1 MPVSIIDQRSS
12 ETMIRESLVTS
23 FIDSRSESP
32 LESRTAL
39 IFNDRDRGV
48 KVLNEIEEALKWC
61 DSFSISVAFI
71 TMGGI
76 VPLIPALTALEARGV
91 RGRLLTTDYLR
102 FTKPEALRKLLTF
115 KNLDVRMYRTE
126 EDSANGFHTKGYIFS
141 SKELCRIIVGSSNLT
156 QAALTTTREW
166 NLNLLSRQ
174 TGEIAEVIQKE
185 FDYLWSRPEA
195 KPLAN
200 VIDAYA
206 YEYKAVAEAQ
216 ADARRLLIREEEK
229 AKVTPNA
236 MQAAFVKS
244 LWDLKTQH
252 HQDRALLIS
261 ATGTG
266 KTYASAFAAQKLAPK
281 RLLFVVHRE
290 QIAKQAMKSFKRVLG
305 DKNRTFGLLS
315 GTNKESGCDFVF
327 ATMQTISREAVLQSF
342 PKDAFDMIIIDEA
355 HRAGAESYQKIMAH
369 FAPQFWLG
377 MTGTP
382 ERNDGFNI
390 YALFNHNIA
399 YEIRLQQAL
408 ENDFLTPFHYFGI
421 ADLWVS
427 NEAESGRCKID
438 DFRRLED
445 PERFA
450 HMLEECDRYG
460 YSGNKRR
467 ALVFVST
474 KREAEALAGYLNDH
488 HRPAIALTGDDS
500 QSAREDAVSRL
511 VSGEG
516 ERLLE
521 FIVTV
526 DIFNEGVDIPE
537 INQVIL
543 MRPTESAIIFIQQ
556 LGRGLRKFDGKE
568 FVTILDF
575 IGAYEKNYLIATA
588 LSGDRSYVKDT
599 MRRFIAVE
607 SKRLPGASTV
617 HFDEISKERIF
628 ASIDKAKTN
637 STELLRNAY
646 RQLKFQLGRIP
657 ELQDFERFGSIE
669 PTKFFTNANFGSY
682 YEFLVKYEPEYAVR
696 LTDAQTKRI
705 AWVSRKLGNALR
717 PSEALVLK
725 DILDGKE
732 KLEVRLEQRLQAE
745 YGFEADER
753 HLKSVGL
760 VLANEF
766 ERTQGIKDQWA
777 GAEVLSLAK
786 EGGWQVAE
794 SFVKDLQDGAEFKAM
809 LEELLD
815 FILARAK
822 RLAADRLPG
831 TFLRLNAAYTYEDVC
846 RLLDWGQNMPAQNIG
861 GYCYDKTSDTLPIF
875 VNYEKESDA
884 IQYHDE
890 FKSVSTILTL
900 SKTNRSLESPDA
912 QRMRKVKTAKADY
925 SATAIHLF
933 VRRNKDD
940 QEAKAFYYLG
950 QMDLAAPLKEVEL
963 PGAHGSSKAFEAL
976 WTLRHPVRLDI
987 YEYLTGEKA
996 K

>member
-1 MPVSIIDQRSS
+1 MPVSINNERSS
-12 ETMIRESLVTS
+12 ESMIRESLVTS
-23 FIDSRSESP
+23 FIDSRTESP

-48 KVLNEIEEALKWC
+48 KVLNEIEEALEWC

-76 VPLIPALTALEARGV
+76 VPLIPALTALEAWGV
-91 RGRLLTTDYLR
+91 KGRLLTTDYLR

-126 EDSANGFHTKGYIFS
+126 EDSGNGFHTKGYIFS
-141 SKELCRIIVGSSNLT
+141 AKELCRIIVGSSNLT

-185 FDYLWSRPEA
+185 FDYLWNRPEA
-195 KPLAN
+195 KPLAD

-216 ADARRLLIREEEK
+216 ADARRLLICEEEK
-229 AKVTPNA
+229 AKVVPNA
-236 MQAAFVKS
+236 MQAAFVES

-305 DKNRTFGLLS
+305 EKDHTFGLLS
-315 GTNKESGCDFVF
+315 GTNKASDRDFVF
-327 ATMQTISREAVLQSF
+327 ATMQTISRDAVLKSF

-355 HRAGAESYQKIMAH
+355 HRAGAESYRKIMAH
-369 FAPQFWLG
+369 FVPQFWLG

-421 ADLWVS
+421 ADLWVT
-427 NEAESGRCKID
+427 NEKGGAKRKID

-474 KREAEALAGYLNDH
+474 KREAEALARYLNEC
-488 HRPAIALTGDDS
+488 HRPALALTGEDS
-500 QSAREDAVSRL
+500 QAAREDAVARL

-588 LSGDRSYVKDT
+588 LSGDRSYVKDN

-617 HFDEISKERIF
+617 HFDEIAKERIF
-628 ASIDKAKTN
+628 ASIDQAKTN

-646 RQLKFQLGRIP
+646 RQLKFQLGRISD
-657 ELQDFERFGSIE
+657 LQDFERFGSIE
-669 PTKFFTNANFGSY
+669 PTKFFSNANFSSY
-682 YEFLVKYEPEYAVR
+682 YEFLVKYEPQYSVR
-696 LTDAQTKRI
+696 LTTAQAKRI
-705 AWVSRKLGNALR
+705 AWVSRKLGNGLR

-732 KLEVRLEQRLQAE
+732 NLEVCLERRLHSE

-760 VLANEF
+760 MLANEF
-766 ERTQGIKDQWA
+766 ERTKELKEQWA
-777 GAEVLSLAK
+777 GAEILSLTP

-794 SFVKDLQDGAEFKAM
+794 SFLKDLQDGVEFKAM
-809 LEELLD
+809 LEALLD

-861 GYCYDKTSDTLPIF
+861 GYCYDKDSDTLPIF
-875 VNYEKESDA
+875 VNYEKESKA
-884 IQYHDE
+884 IPYHDE

-900 SKTNRSLESPDA
+900 SKTNRTIESRDA
-912 QRMRKVKTAKADY
+912 LRMRKVKTEKADY

-940 QEAKAFYYLG
+940 KEAKAFYYLG
-950 QMDLAAPLKEVEL
+950 QMDLAAPLKAVPL
-963 PGAHGSSKAFEAL
+963 PGVHGPQKAFEAL
-976 WTLRHPVRLDI
+976 WTLRHSVRSDI
-987 YEYLTGEKA
+987 YEYITGEKA

>member
-1 MPVSIIDQRSS
+1 MPVSINNERSS
-12 ETMIRESLVTS
+12 ESMIRESLVTS
-23 FIDSRSESP
+23 FIDSRTESP

-48 KVLNEIEEALKWC
+48 KVLNEIEEALEWC

-91 RGRLLTTDYLR
+91 KGRLLTTDYLR

-126 EDSANGFHTKGYIFS
+126 EDSGNGFHTKGYIFS
-141 SKELCRIIVGSSNLT
+141 AKELCRIIVGSSNLT

-185 FDYLWSRPEA
+185 FDYLWNRPEA
-195 KPLAN
+195 KPLAD

-216 ADARRLLIREEEK
+216 ADARRLLICEEEK
-229 AKVTPNA
+229 AKVVPNA
-236 MQAAFVKS
+236 MQAAFVES

-305 DKNRTFGLLS
+305 EKDHTFGLLS
-315 GTNKESGCDFVF
+315 GTNKASDRDFVF
-327 ATMQTISREAVLQSF
+327 ATMQTISRDAVLKSF

-355 HRAGAESYQKIMAH
+355 HRAGAESYRKIMAH
-369 FAPQFWLG
+369 FVPQFWLG

-421 ADLWVS
+421 ADLWVT
-427 NEAESGRCKID
+427 NEKGGAKRKID

-474 KREAEALAGYLNDH
+474 KREAEALARYLNEC
-488 HRPAIALTGDDS
+488 HRPALALTGEDS
-500 QSAREDAVSRL
+500 QAAREDAVARL

-588 LSGDRSYVKDT
+588 LSGDRSYVKDN

-617 HFDEISKERIF
+617 HFDEIAKERIF
-628 ASIDKAKTN
+628 ASIDQAKTN

-657 ELQDFERFGSIE
+657 DLQDFERFGSIE
-669 PTKFFTNANFGSY
+669 PTKFFSNANFSSY
-682 YEFLVKYEPEYAVR
+682 YEFLVKYEPQYSVR
-696 LTDAQTKRI
+696 LTTAQAKRI
-705 AWVSRKLGNALR
+705 AWVSRKLGNGLR

-732 KLEVRLEQRLQAE
+732 NLEVCLERRLHSE

-760 VLANEF
+760 MLANEF
-766 ERTQGIKDQWA
+766 ERTKELKEQWA
-777 GAEVLSLAK
+777 GAEILSLTP

-794 SFVKDLQDGAEFKAM
+794 SFLKDLQDGVEFKAM
-809 LEELLD
+809 LEALLD
-815 FILARAK
+815 FILRA
-822 RLAADRLPG
+822 
-831 TFLRLNAAYTYEDVC
+831 
-846 RLLDWGQNMPAQNIG
+846 Q
-861 GYCYDKTSDTLPIF
+861 
-875 VNYEKESDA
+875 
-884 IQYHDE
+884 
-890 FKSVSTILTL
+890 SVWPQTG
-900 SKTNRSLESPDA
+900 SPEP
-912 QRMRKVKTAKADY
+912 
-925 SATAIHLF
+925 S
-933 VRRNKDD
+933 
-940 QEAKAFYYLG
+940 
-950 QMDLAAPLKEVEL
+950 
-963 PGAHGSSKAFEAL
+963 
-976 WTLRHPVRLDI
+976 
-987 YEYLTGEKA
+987 
-996 K
+996 